1 MPLKENYLHIQH
13 VHVYVHTSFVF
24 LQAGSQPTI
33 PLPLQVMK
41 PNELFYSKILPLLK
55 EKGMSEQTPR
65 KEWPHQVQLRVLKE
79 LMAETPA
86 DLLAK
91 SEINTILFVL
101 FSNSNFLT

>member
-1 MPLKENYLHIQH
+1 MLYTHSNCSIGTKYCAAAWHGSYIK
-13 VHVYVHTSFVF
+13 FVF
-24 LQAGSQPTI
+24 HPQAGSQPTV
-33 PLPLQVMK
+33 PVPLQVLK

-65 KEWPHQVQLRVLKE
+65 KDWPHQIQLRVLKE

-91 SEINTILFVL
+91 
-101 FSNSNFLT
+101 